1 MSNNSSAK
9 TTEKLQKIK
18 SHGSGS
24 SETDSTASS
33 TSVANEKRSMM
44 RIDDVPI
51 VDLSKVE
58 FLEKLGEGKFSFNS
72 YLLIVG
78 AFGKVRLCKIKKTSL
93 DNV

>member
-9 TTEKLQKIK
+9 TTEQLQKIK

-33 TSVANEKRSMM
+33 TSVANEKRSLM
-44 RIDDVPI
+44 RIEDVPV

-58 FLEKLGEGKFSFNS
+58 FLEKLGEGKLFLNS
-72 YLLIVG
+72 LPLL
-78 AFGKVRLCKIKKTSL
+78 
-93 DNV
+93 

>member
-18 SHGSGS
+18 SLGSGS

-72 YLLIVG
+72 
-78 AFGKVRLCKIKKTSL
+78 
-93 DNV
+93 

>member
-1 MSNNSSAK
+1 MSNNSSTK
-9 TTEKLQKIK
+9 TTDKLQKIK
-18 SHGSGS
+18 SHDSGS

-58 FLEKLGEGKFSFNS
+58 FLEKLGEGKFFFNS
-72 YLLIVG
+72 Y
-78 AFGKVRLCKIKKTSL
+78 
-93 DNV
+93 N